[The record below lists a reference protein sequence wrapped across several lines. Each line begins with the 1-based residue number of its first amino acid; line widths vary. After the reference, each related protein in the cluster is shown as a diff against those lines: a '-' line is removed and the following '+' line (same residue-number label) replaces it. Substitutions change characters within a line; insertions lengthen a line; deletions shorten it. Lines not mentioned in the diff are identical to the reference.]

1 MAVAL
6 VVAAGQGER
15 LGSGGPKAFVPLNGR
30 PMVEWSVAALRS
42 APGIEQIVVALPA
55 GWTAPAGC
63 IGVTGGATRNDSVR
77 AALAAADPA
86 GDPVL
91 IHDAARPLVTTQ
103 LIEDVLAAL
112 DGVDAAIAAAPIKDT
127 TKECDNDLLVER
139 TLDRSRLWAVQTPQ
153 VFTRAAL
160 ERAFSIGAPEE
171 LSRAT
176 DEALLIERSGG
187 AVRVVPAP
195 PENLK
200 VTTPVDLHLAEL
212 LLAQR
217 LD

>member
-15 LGSGGPKAFVPLNGR
+15 LGSGGPKAFVPLSGR

-42 APGIEQIVVALPA
+42 TPAIEQIVVALPEGA
-55 GWTAPAGC
+55 SAPEGC
-63 IGVTGGATRNDSVR
+63 VGVLGGATRNASVR
-77 AALAAADPA
+77 AALAVANPA

-91 IHDAARPLVTTQ
+91 IHDAARPLVTVQ
-103 LIEDVLAAL
+103 LIEDVLAGL
-112 DGVDAAIAAAPIKDT
+112 DGVDAAIAAAPVTDT
-127 TKECDNDLLVER
+127 TKECDDALQVLR
-139 TLDRSRLWAVQTPQ
+139 TLDRSHLWAVQTPQ

-160 ERAFSIGAPEE
+160 ERALGAGSLDEAAQ
-171 LSRAT
+171 AT
-176 DEALLIERSGG
+176 DEALLVERSGG
-187 AVRVVPAP
+187 SVRVVMAPA
-195 PENLK
+195 ENLK
-200 VTTPVDLHLAEL
+200 VTTPLHLHLAEL